1 MFYEEGWGA
10 FYMGRPRVQGRHK
23 FRTHS
28 ELGRG
33 MLLDQVTL
41 LSFALSLVVFQPF
54 VFVLSWIRDKRFSL
68 FLVERFTQFSN
79 LHFSFCYAMVS
90 IKRCSNVS
98 AVDLATCEGKAL
110 ATSPYWKLT
119 HVPKPLCQPL
129 SKFRELPHIEGDP
142 RRGGPSFN
150 GYLEFDQKYNGSW
163 ILWEA

>member
-1 MFYEEGWGA
+1 MHSVFFVNDIMKNIFWYLWTLIKNDAPLAHLYALMCEVMRYPLMWSAGNRPRWGFDLIFEILNEEGWGA

-41 LSFALSLVVFQPF
+41 LSFALSVVVFQPF

-79 LHFSFCYAMVS
+79 LHFSFCYAMVYQT
-90 IKRCSNVS
+90 
-98 AVDLATCEGKAL
+98 L
-110 ATSPYWKLT
+110 
-119 HVPKPLCQPL
+119 
-129 SKFRELPHIEGDP
+129 F
-142 RRGGPSFN
+142 
-150 GYLEFDQKYNGSW
+150 
-163 ILWEA
+163 